1 MGPTHADTTGW
12 KRLVT
17 AEGQPVGWA
26 RRGDGEDGDGEGD
39 ADEWHAKPNPGLL
52 RGCDSWIAPS
62 WHEGGRYRLDPDAVV
77 GEGEATV
84 VLAAADSDA
93 DSLLE
98 DARGTEGRGVADDR
112 SGSEHD
118 KPHRSRR

>member
-1 MGPTHADTTGW
+1 MGPTQADKTGW

-17 AEGQPVGWA
+17 TDGRPIGWA
-26 RRGDGEDGDGEGD
+26 RRGDGEDDAD

-62 WHEGGRYRLDPDAVV
+62 WHEGGLYTLDPDAVV

-93 DSLLE
+93 GSLLE
-98 DARGTEGRGVADDR
+98 RAREPDGRTDTDDP
-112 SGSEHD
+112 SGSEHEQ
-118 KPHRSRR
+118 PPGTRR